1 MEIFGHVITFYSA
14 LKQEFSHERAV
25 ELVEEHAAKLCLTDA
40 IRFTIKDCDDV
51 VKYGRG
57 YSHFTDGC
65 YMKLPF
71 GDELKAFTNIS
82 QTSYHTGE
90 GYVSKFADEPTDFA
104 KFISLNP
111 DMFKEPNESWGVFV
125 LSHLCQDVD
134 TDDFWQRE
142 LCSTYTKD
150 NFVHY
155 NITNKVVDGQKFRKD
170 MALANIY
177 IHNIFVTILNSL
189 YDVNVFEIKEVI
201 EAAKT
206 SFRRWYETAMAE
218 NTCKYLDMDIR
229 VFATTSE
236 ELGELVQEIIDTGLF
251 ETEEQMLDMS
261 ISLLDRAIISLNS
274 VMNWIRLN
282 EK

>member
-14 LKQEFSHERAV
+14 LKRELPHEIAV
-25 ELVEEHAAKLCLTDA
+25 KLVEEHAAKLCLTDA
-40 IRFTIKDCDDV
+40 IRFAIKDCDDV
-51 VKYGRG
+51 VKFGRG

-71 GDELKAFTNIS
+71 GEELKKFTNIS

-90 GYVSKFADEPTDFA
+90 GYISKFADEFTDFA

-111 DMFKEPNESWGVFV
+111 DMFKKPNESWGSFV
-125 LSHLCQDVD
+125 LSHLYQDAE
-134 TDDFWQRE
+134 TDIFWQRE
-142 LCSTYTKD
+142 VCSVCAKED
-150 NFVHY
+150 FVQY

-177 IHNIFVTILNSL
+177 IHNFFVRML
-189 YDVNVFEIKEVI
+189 YFNLYTDEDEVFEVI

-206 SFRRWYETAMAE
+206 SFRRWYEPKMAE
-218 NTCKYLDMDIR
+218 NTCKYLDMDNR
-229 VFATTSE
+229 VFVINSDL
-236 ELGELVQEIIDTGLF
+236 LGDLVQEIIDSGMF
-251 ETEEQMLDMS
+251 ETEEQ
-261 ISLLDRAIISLNS
+261 ISELSTDLFLKELTCLNS
-274 VMNWIRLN
+274 AMNWVRQN

>member
-14 LKQEFSHERAV
+14 LKREFTHERAV
-25 ELVEEHAAKLCLTDA
+25 KLVEEYAAKLCLTDA
-40 IRFTIKDCDDV
+40 IRFAVKDCDDI
-51 VKYGRG
+51 VKFGRG

-65 YMKLPF
+65 HMVLPF
-71 GDELKAFTNIS
+71 GEALKDFTNIS

-90 GYVSKFADEPTDFA
+90 GYVSKFADKPTDFA

-111 DMFKEPNESWGVFV
+111 DMFMKPNESWGVFA

-134 TDDFWQRE
+134 TDDLWQRE
-142 LCSTYTKD
+142 LCTVYTKD

-177 IHNIFVTILNSL
+177 IHNIFVTILNSM
-189 YDVNVFEIKEVI
+189 YDLNVSEIKEVV

-206 SFRRWYETAMAE
+206 SFRRWYEPTMAD
-218 NTCKYLDMDIR
+218 NTCKYLDMDSR

-236 ELGELVQEIIDTGLF
+236 EVSGLIKEIIDTGLF

-261 ISLLDRAIISLNS
+261 VSLLDRAIISLNS
-274 VMNWIRLN
+274 VMNWVRLN